1 MFLNS
6 GSSRSRSLKMGPS
19 DKSYTTSYWS
29 AKHCTIVE
37 FDVEEWCDFDGS
49 LRSLE
54 MASLDRSH
62 TSSCSSS
69 VFHCN
74 YDPILYRFREKARY
88 WSKSRFFITLLY
100 WENGCE
106 YFRAVFSQPS
116 QVPGL
121 SGGVNRFAKSHL
133 TAQVI
138 TITDYRLVKNRF
150 KTRVRVRVRV
160 RVMELWNTVTDRWCW
175 EYSPIGDHT
184 RTGGKAIP
192 IA

>member
-1 MFLNS
+1 VCPLGGVCKFILSISYLYLVLFLRQTYSTLSNGMFLNS

-62 TSSCSSS
+62 TSSCSFS

-106 YFRAVFSQPS
+106 YFRAVFFTTE
-116 QVPGL
+116 PGPWL
-121 SGGVNRFAKSHL
+121 
-133 TAQVI
+133 I
-138 TITDYRLVKNRF
+138 
-150 KTRVRVRVRV
+150 
-160 RVMELWNTVTDRWCW
+160 RWC
-175 EYSPIGDHT
+175 
-184 RTGGKAIP
+184 K
-192 IA
+192 